1 MTAKLQTEIA
11 KAKELANWLAEEVD
25 GIELHGGFR
34 ARLSGACFF
43 VALDHH
49 AALLLNAEEGFMPS
63 ALALIRCQF
72 DAYLRGCWLA
82 FIATEEQVEGFS
94 NGVEPPKV
102 WKIVRDLEEH
112 PSFKSGVLK
121 HVKEQTYSTMCD
133 FNHTGIG
140 QVSRNLTEE
149 VEPTTTM
156 KSSLPYMQRLHGR
169 CSWSS
174 LSRAS
179 RETKSLPSERNNARC
194 RCWLEGRSAPSGRT

>member
-11 KAKELANWLAEEVD
+11 KATELANWLAEQVD
-25 GIELHGGFR
+25 GMELHGGFR

-49 AALLLNAEEGFMPS
+49 AALLLIAKQGLMPS

-82 FIATEEQVEGFS
+82 FTATEAQVQDFS
-94 NGVEPPKV
+94 KGVEPPKV
-102 WKIVRDLEEH
+102 WEIIRDLEQH

-121 HVKEQTYSTMCD
+121 HVKEHAYSMMCD
-133 FNHTGIG
+133 FSHTGIR

-149 VEPTTTM
+149 GIGRAYEEDEAIAAIHAASSWALLVVVCLASLARDEGLAKRVE
-156 KSSLPYMQRLHGR
+156 QRALQMP
-169 CSWSS
+169 
-174 LSRAS
+174 A
-179 RETKSLPSERNNARC
+179 
-194 RCWLEGRSAPSGRT
+194 